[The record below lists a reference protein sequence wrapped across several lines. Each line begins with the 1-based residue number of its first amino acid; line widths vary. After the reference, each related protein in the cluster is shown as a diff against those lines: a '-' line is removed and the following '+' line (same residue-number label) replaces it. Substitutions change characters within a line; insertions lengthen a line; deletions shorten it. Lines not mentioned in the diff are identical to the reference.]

1 MGIDI
6 VFDIE
11 FEYRYNMV
19 HSGPSVDHHIKFGL
33 RELITNFRV
42 DRQIQALPRR
52 RKTREQIMTQR
63 FLTEFPWKEIAYN
76 FQNSSNKSTR
86 DQI

>member
-19 HSGPSVDHHIKFGL
+19 HPGPSMDHHTKFGP

-52 RKTREQIMTQR
+52 RRNKGT
-63 FLTEFPWKEIAYN
+63 
-76 FQNSSNKSTR
+76 SSFNEK
-86 DQI
+86 